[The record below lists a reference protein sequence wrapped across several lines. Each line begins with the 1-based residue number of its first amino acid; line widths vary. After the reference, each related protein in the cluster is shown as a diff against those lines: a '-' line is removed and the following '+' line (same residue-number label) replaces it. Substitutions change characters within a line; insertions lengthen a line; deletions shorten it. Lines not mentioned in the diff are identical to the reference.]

1 VIYQDGTNDKTLFV
15 MCKGESKVKKQ
26 DRIRFIILMVIGV
39 IFGGALS
46 SNNAI
51 AAPQRPSD
59 SDLMAFKVYHHAV
72 YLATTAKQAGG
83 TNKLFHTT
91 KLPTE
96 GTDPVVTPA
105 LDHIYTKAVI
115 DLTNG
120 PVVLEFPEIKK
131 DRYFSIH
138 ITDQEHYTIY
148 DEIQPVGKYVFVRN
162 GQNMEVPKGAKIIKS
177 PSDYPHL
184 FIRVQVKTPDD
195 IANVIPIQQKIK
207 LTGVSKELA
216 IENPVKFTMK
226 THNVYPQN
234 RKFLETAVGFG
245 QDDYKRISA
254 YIGEVAP
261 KFSATGNTGMFGS
274 IDSPEP
280 HSNDPEYRAAAMVG
294 HLGFPIH
301 HAFYKPYFT
310 NCKDE
315 VLNGDKKEV
324 FVFPYE
330 PEGVELFW
338 SVTRYS
344 ALTRNTISGKNDL
357 YNAYNTKPDANG
369 NITVTFSVEDP
380 KDGTY
385 WMPLNAG
392 EPYYFVVRYYK
403 PDVDK
408 LPPRPC
414 K

>member
-1 VIYQDGTNDKTLFV
+1 MGIYSS
-15 MCKGESKVKKQ
+15 KGRIIAMKK
-26 DRIRFIILMVIGV
+26 IITFIIGLTI
-39 IFGGALS
+39 ALGITAGETQAQ
-46 SNNAI
+46 NEKAVGQVEKPTV
-51 AAPQRPSD
+51 AEF
-59 SDLMAFKVYHHAV
+59 MAFKVYHHMMYMV
-72 YLATTAKQAGG
+72 TTAEQAGG
-83 TNKLFHTT
+83 TNKLLHTRE
-91 KLPTE
+91 LPTE

-115 DLTNG
+115 DLSEG
-120 PVVLEFPEIKK
+120 PVIVEIPEVT
-131 DRYFSIH
+131 DGRYYSIH

-148 DEIQPVGKYVFVRN
+148 DEVYPIGKYAFVRK
-162 GQNMEVPKGAKIIKS
+162 GKNMDVPKGATVIES
-177 PSDYPHL
+177 PGDYPHL
-184 FIRVQVKTPDD
+184 FIRIQVKTPEDLK
-195 IANVIPIQQKIK
+195 NVYPLQDKIV
-207 LTGVSKELA
+207 LTGISKELT
-216 IENPVKFTMK
+216 IDNPISHTIK
-226 THNVYPQN
+226 THDVYSQN
-234 RKFLETAVGFG
+234 KETLASAVNFSKE
-245 QDDYKRISA
+245 DYNRVSA
-254 YIGEVAP
+254 YIGEIAP
-261 KFSATGNTGMFGS
+261 KFSVTGNTGMFGP

-315 VLNGDKKEV
+315 VLNGDKTEV

-344 ALTRNTISGKNDL
+344 ALTRNTISDKNDL

-369 NITVTFSVEDP
+369 NTTVTFSVEDP

-385 WMPLNAG
+385 WMPVNAG
-392 EPYYFVVRYYK
+392 EPYYFVIRYYK

-408 LPPRPC
+408 LPPKPC